1 MSELESRYI
10 TTRIEE
16 ADAKSRFSCG
26 KNPLDH
32 YFRRYA
38 FSNDRNGIARAYVFR
53 RTLEDPD
60 TFPRVLGFYT
70 LSMASLPPALV
81 PSNKSLP
88 PYPVPVAL
96 IGRFATDKRV
106 QRKGLGEKLLFDA
119 FERVIDLVDAENSVG
134 CFGVI
139 VDAKDEQAEQFYAKY
154 DFITVSVDGETGAR
168 KMLLPVKDLRP
179 AVEDPRAPV
188 ENS

>member
-32 YFRRYA
+32 YFKRYA
-38 FSNDRNGIARAYVFR
+38 FSNDREGIARAYVLR
-53 RTLEDPD
+53 RTPEDPE
-60 TFPRVLGFYT
+60 TFHRVLGFYT
-70 LSMASLPPALV
+70 LSMASLPSALV

-88 PYPVPVAL
+88 TYHMPVAL

-106 QRKGLGEKLLFDA
+106 QRKGLGAKLLFDA
-119 FERVIDLVDAENSVG
+119 FERVIDLVDAENSLG
-134 CFGVI
+134 CLGVI
-139 VDAKDEQAEQFYAKY
+139 VDAKDEQAERFYAKY
-154 DFITVSVDGETGAR
+154 EFVTVCSEKWPR

-179 AVEDPRAPV
+179 AVEDLRAPA